1 MKNILILGANS
12 AIAQATARLWAKK
25 DNSIYLLGR
34 NLKNLKSLAEELNSF
49 NANCSF
55 SQLDVLDL
63 EKGKLEIDKAKKS
76 LGEIDVFFI
85 SYGLLDAKDYSYDL
99 NSKLNEFYLNANTFI
114 YYSSLIAEI
123 LKKQKGGTIVAM
135 GSVAGDR
142 GKASNYVYGSAKAAV
157 EVFFQGLRQEL
168 YIYGVRVV
176 LIKPGPTVS
185 PMTEHMKK
193 SFLWST
199 PKKVAN
205 DINKS
210 IHTKKEIVY
219 TPRYWFFVL
228 FFLKLIPEKFYK
240 RFDI

>member
-12 AIAQATARLWAKK
+12 VIAQATASLWAKEK
-25 DNSIYLLGR
+25 NNIYLLGR
-34 NLKNLKSLAEELNSF
+34 NLKNLISLTEKLNSF
-49 NANCSF
+49 EANCSF

-76 LGEIDVFFI
+76 LGEIDIFFI
-85 SYGLLDAKDYSYDL
+85 SYGLLDVNNDSSKL

-123 LKKQKGGTIVAM
+123 LKKQKRGKIIAM

-168 YIYGVRVV
+168 HGSGLEVL
-176 LIKPGPTVS
+176 LIKPGPIVS
-185 PMTEHMKK
+185 PMTNHMQE

-199 PKKVAN
+199 PEKVALN
-205 DINKS
+205 IIKA
-210 IHTKKEIVY
+210 IQKRKEVVY
-219 TPRYWFFVL
+219 TPRYWFFIT
-228 FFLKLIPEKFYK
+228 FCLKLIPEKFYK
-240 RFDI
+240 RFNI